1 MKSSRRS
8 ISTVALAAII
18 IVVVVVAAVG
28 GYMAYVSTRHHVTT
42 TTTSTLTTTT
52 TTTTSVPVT
61 TTITTTT
68 TTTTTP
74 QVVTLTVA
82 DSYSSSENTAFN
94 ASLAAFEQEY
104 PWIHV
109 EVEYGA
115 GIGTSPYTSEAQAHD
130 APIIIRDS
138 SDSAGALF
146 AAGILVNL
154 SQYLPP
160 SYFSRFNPTA
170 IQDWTLNGSVY
181 GLPDNINYIVMF
193 YNKKFITAPPNT
205 TDQMIQMAEQVNK
218 SGVWGIA
225 YGASDE
231 SGYRFAAWF
240 AGFGGQIFTT
250 VNGKIYPDLNSTAM
264 VNALE
269 FWYNLTYNLRVNYLA
284 PTAGAG
290 GVEGQ
295 LFMANKAAIIFD
307 GPWDLITYFNA
318 LGCNLGAAPLPVV
331 SSTGLY
337 AAPLI
342 GSTGWVITTPQANGV
357 PKSQWNATFHA
368 ALLFIEF
375 MTNYTNE
382 MNLWNYARD
391 IPALK
396 SAYNYAISQLSQ
408 PAPNQTVA
416 CLNQVMKGILEQSL
430 HGQKFPNI
438 PQMAY
443 YWTSFG
449 RYALWYFSFRNLSA
463 VQAVQGMESYFI
475 SQLQANGLLDPAPI
489 AALENLMVA
498 ELPASRY

>member
-1 MKSSRRS
+1 
-8 ISTVALAAII
+8 
-18 IVVVVVAAVG
+18 
-28 GYMAYVSTRHHVTT
+28 TT
-42 TTTSTLTTTT
+42 
-52 TTTTSVPVT
+52 
-61 TTITTTT
+61 TTTT

-74 QVVTLTVA
+74 SVVTITVA
-82 DSYSSSENTAFN
+82 DSYSTSENAAFN

-109 EVEYGA
+109 EVQYGA
-115 GIGTSPYTSEAQAHD
+115 PVGTSPYLQEAQAGQ
-130 APIIIRDS
+130 APIVIRET
-138 SDSAGALF
+138 SDAGGALF
-146 AAGILVNL
+146 AAGVLVNL

-160 SYFSRFNPTA
+160 SYFSQFNPTA
-170 IQDWTLNGSVY
+170 VEDWTLNGAVY

-205 TDQMIQMAEQVNK
+205 TDQLIQIAEQVNK
-218 SGVWGIA
+218 TYGVWGIA
-225 YGASDE
+225 YGVGDDW
-231 SGYRFAAWF
+231 GYRFAAWF

-250 VNGKIYPDLNSTAM
+250 VNGKIYPALNSSAM

-284 PTAGAG
+284 PSSGAG

-307 GPWDLITYFNA
+307 GPWDLMTYFNA
-318 LGCNLGAAPLPVV
+318 LGCSLGAAPLPVV

-357 PKSQWNATFHA
+357 PKSQWNATLHA

-382 MNLWNYARD
+382 INLWNYARD

-408 PAPNQTVA
+408 PATNQTVA
-416 CLNQVMKGILEQSL
+416 CLNQVMKGVLEQSL

-443 YWTSFG
+443 YWPSFHQ
-449 RYALWYFSFRNLSA
+449 YAVWYFTYRNLSA
-463 VQAVQGMESYFI
+463 VQAAQGMESYFI
-475 SQLQANGLLDPAPI
+475 SQLQANGLLDPALI
-489 AALENLMVA
+489 ATLQNLMVA

>member
-1 MKSSRRS
+1 
-8 ISTVALAAII
+8 
-18 IVVVVVAAVG
+18 
-28 GYMAYVSTRHHVTT
+28 
-42 TTTSTLTTTT
+42 
-52 TTTTSVPVT
+52 
-61 TTITTTT
+61 
-68 TTTTTP
+68 
-74 QVVTLTVA
+74 VVTITVA
-82 DSYSSSENTAFN
+82 DSYSTSENAAFN

-109 EVEYGA
+109 EVQYGA
-115 GIGTSPYTSEAQAHD
+115 SAFAGNYLQEAQAGQ
-130 APIIIRDS
+130 APIVIRVT
-138 SDSAGALF
+138 SDSGGALF
-146 AAGILVNL
+146 AAGVLVNL

-160 SYFSRFNPTA
+160 SYFSQFNPTA
-170 IQDWTLNGSVY
+170 IEDWTLNGSVY

-205 TDQMIQMAEQVNK
+205 TDQLIQIAEQVNK
-218 SGVWGIA
+218 TGVWGIA

-416 CLNQVMKGILEQSL
+416 CLNQVMKGVLEQSL

-463 VQAVQGMESYFI
+463 VQAAQGMESYFI